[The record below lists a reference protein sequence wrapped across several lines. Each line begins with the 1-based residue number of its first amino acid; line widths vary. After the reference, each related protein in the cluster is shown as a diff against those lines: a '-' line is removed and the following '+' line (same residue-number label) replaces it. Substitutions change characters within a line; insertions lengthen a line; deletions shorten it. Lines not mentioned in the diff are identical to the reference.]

1 MELQY
6 YAYSFLIGVFLQSRV
21 FSRNE
26 WERHAPKIVFYSC
39 LAVVGTFI
47 GLTLG
52 ISHSFISALVETNVL
67 VIALLGGLYA
77 SMITYRLLFHPLKA
91 FPGPIAAKITAFWVI
106 KQNIPDLGFY
116 KQLRQLHDH
125 YGDFVRIRMTSTS
138 ALPSNTVLTSYRT
151 S

>member
-6 YAYSFLIGVFLQSRV
+6 YAYSFIIGVFLQNRV

-26 WERHAPKIVFYSC
+26 WERHAPKIVYYSC
-39 LAVVGTFI
+39 FIVVGTLT
-47 GLTLG
+47 GLTIG
-52 ISHSFISALVETNVL
+52 IGHSFIRALVETIVL
-67 VIALLGGLYA
+67 AIALLSGLYA

-91 FPGPIAAKITAFWVI
+91 FPGPIAAKVTAFWVI
-106 KQNIPDLGFY
+106 KQNIPDLRFY

-125 YGDFVRIRMTSTS
+125 YGDFVRIRMSITS
-138 ALPSNTVLTSYRT
+138 ALPSNTVLTWYRT